1 MQIYILE
8 LKYWNVKVGMEE
20 FKINVS
26 DITAYMLVNHFLNNN
41 HYC

>member
-20 FKINVS
+20 FKNVS